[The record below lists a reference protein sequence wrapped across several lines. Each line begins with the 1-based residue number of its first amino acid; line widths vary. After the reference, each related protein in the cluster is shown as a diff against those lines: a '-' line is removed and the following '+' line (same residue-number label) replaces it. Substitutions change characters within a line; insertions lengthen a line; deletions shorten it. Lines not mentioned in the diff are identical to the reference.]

1 MTQTIAVKYE
11 VLNTLTNQLRAA
23 GAVLKVAKGSNET
36 FNITIR
42 KLPVTSSVEDI
53 ICYSPNV
60 DNSIMDVEAEEII
73 DIEAIQLPDEIN
85 SALVKETNS
94 KPKGRKK
101 PAKSK
106 LKLEDL
112 PTCDDDDDI
121 PF

>member
-11 VLNTLTNQLRAA
+11 ILNTLTNQLRAA

-42 KLPVTSSVEDI
+42 KPPVTSSVEDI

-60 DNSIMDVEAEEII
+60 DTSEAEEII
-73 DIEAIQLPDEIN
+73 DIEAIQLTDKIN

-112 PTCDDDDDI
+112 STCDDEDI